1 MDEKMDV
8 VNVVFGQLN
17 VTSGMDNATNLFGV
31 LFLVVVGALV
41 CMALLYAAQSYEKFK
56 KFKRIMMIFKTLY
69 KSLNYFAYGSLT
81 IIVIG
86 GPAILGYYSLEY
98 GVANSESVYP
108 LLRIVGIG
116 IGAYT
121 LIALVGYITKK
132 RIWKRIFKFREMAK
146 ESDFASWSKREIG

>member
-1 MDEKMDV
+1 MNI
-8 VNVVFGQLN
+8 VNAIFGQVN
-17 VTSGMDNATNLFGV
+17 ITSGLNTTTNMLGV
-31 LFLVVVGALV
+31 LFLIVVGALV

-56 KFKRIMMIFKTLY
+56 KFKRIMRVFHVLY

-81 IIVIG
+81 IIVVG

-98 GVANSESVYP
+98 GVANSESIYP

-116 IGAYT
+116 IGIYT
-121 LIALVGYITKK
+121 LIALVGYVTKK

>member
-1 MDEKMDV
+1 MDEKMDI
-8 VNVVFGQLN
+8 VNAIFGQVN
-17 VTSGMDNATNLFGV
+17 VTSGFDTTTNLFGI
-31 LFLVVVGALV
+31 LFLVVIGAII

-56 KFKRIMMIFKTLY
+56 KFKRIMSIFKILY

-98 GVANSESVYP
+98 GVANSESIYP
-108 LLRIVGIG
+108 LLRIIGIG

-121 LIALVGYITKK
+121 IIALVGYATKK
-132 RIWKRIFKFREMAK
+132 RIWKRLFKFREMEK
-146 ESDFASWSKREIG
+146 ESNFASWSKREIG